1 MATLLESYKNRLAV
15 SEAMFGKSHEGAK
28 MDSHRKVAV
37 AKCLQNIDKFLSEAF
52 DSTNGT
58 QRADLG
64 SWKKFCLNLTTVGL
78 PNLIAHD
85 LVMVN
90 PMSSITGFVTY
101 VEYTTST
108 TKGADAAGRF
118 LNNPFELGGPKDLG
132 FSSYTADR
140 VVETAATPAADLV
153 VSWTPTVKGVF
164 KTYTDPVSGQTVELN
179 SEIEWNKAG
188 KPTTTAYD
196 VKVTAT
202 NGTVTYK
209 NFQSDGKT
217 VLSTDLS
224 DGARV
229 AYVYD
234 NIVIPQEKL
243 PTIKA
248 EIKNITLEAKA
259 RRIAVYYSQIAAFQA
274 KTDYGFDL
282 GDQLAE
288 KAVGQLN
295 YEIDTEIVE
304 FLNTLAGGV
313 KDELTWSK
321 TLPVGV
327 NKADHYQGFSEILE
341 IAKQLVYDATQRFV
355 PNYMVCASNLIPVLS
370 FIKEWKPASVSNI
383 NGPYFAGTFG
393 TLKVFVSPAMTAGE
407 YIIGVNGDDYMS
419 SAAVY
424 APYMA
429 IVPTQLLQFAD
440 GGTTQGWSTMYDLK
454 ALNPNLVIKGK
465 IVA

>member
-1 MATLLESYKNRLAV
+1 
-15 SEAMFGKSHEGAK
+15 
-28 MDSHRKVAV
+28 
-37 AKCLQNIDKFLSEAF
+37 
-52 DSTNGT
+52 
-58 QRADLG
+58 
-64 SWKKFCLNLTTVGL
+64 
-78 PNLIAHD
+78 
-85 LVMVN
+85 MVN

-101 VEYTTST
+101 VEYTTGT
-108 TKGADAAGRF
+108 TKGSDTAPRF

-140 VVETAATPAADLV
+140 VVETAATPVADLV
-153 VSWTPTVKGVF
+153 VSWLPAVKGVF
-164 KTYTDPVSGQTVELN
+164 KTYQDGNGNTVELV
-179 SEIEWNKAG
+179 SEIEWQKAG
-188 KPTTTAYD
+188 KPTITAYD
-196 VKVTAT
+196 VKITAT
-202 NGTVTYK
+202 DGTVTFK
-209 NFQSDGKT
+209 NFQSDNKT
-217 VLSTDLS
+217 IASADLS
-224 DGARV
+224 AGARV

-234 NIVIPQEKL
+234 NIVIPQDKL

-304 FLNTLAGGV
+304 FLNNLAGAPQSA
-313 KDELTWSK
+313 LTWSK

-327 NKADHYQGFSEILE
+327 NKMEHYAGFAEIIE

-355 PNYMVCASNLIPVLS
+355 PNYMVIASNILPVLS
-370 FIKEWKPASVSNI
+370 FIPQFKAASVSNI

-393 TLKVFVSPAMTAGE
+393 PLKVFVSPAMTVGE

-454 ALNPNLVIKGK
+454 ALNPNLVIKGQM
-465 IVA
+465 VA

>member
-1 MATLLESYKNRLAV
+1 
-15 SEAMFGKSHEGAK
+15 
-28 MDSHRKVAV
+28 
-37 AKCLQNIDKFLSEAF
+37 
-52 DSTNGT
+52 
-58 QRADLG
+58 
-64 SWKKFCLNLTTVGL
+64 
-78 PNLIAHD
+78 
-85 LVMVN
+85 
-90 PMSSITGFVTY
+90 MSSITGFVTY

-108 TKGADAAGRF
+108 TKGADTAGRF

-140 VVETAATPAADLV
+140 VVETVATPKADLV

-164 KTYTDPVSGQTVELN
+164 KTYEVTVGGETVTKELV
-179 SEIEWNKAG
+179 SEIEWQKDG
-188 KPTTTAYD
+188 KPTLTAHD

-202 NGTVTYK
+202 DGTVSYA
-209 NFQSDGKT
+209 NFESDGKT
-217 VLSTDLS
+217 IDDANLSA
-224 DGARV
+224 GARV

-234 NIVIPQEKL
+234 NIVIPQDKL

-304 FLNTLAGGV
+304 FLNNLAGAPRA
-313 KDELTWSK
+313 ELQWSK

-327 NKADHYQGFSEILE
+327 NKMEHYAGFAEILE

-355 PNYMVCASNLIPVLS
+355 PNYMVVASNLLPVLS
-370 FIKEWKPASVSNI
+370 FIPQFKAASTSNI

-393 TLKVFVSPAMTAGE
+393 TLKVFVSPAMNAGE

-424 APYMA
+424 APYLA
-429 IVPTQLLQFAD
+429 VVPTQLLQFAD

-454 ALNPNLVIKGK
+454 ALNPNLVIKGTM
-465 IVA
+465 VG